1 MASTPAT
8 EGITRFVGDL
18 STRLGPVGFVHAKK
32 MLWVRVEN
40 GVAHFIHL
48 HRDGSSYGPPIDA
61 SVSFRIHLGVR
72 MLEDTG
78 SALHLNGPASN
89 EAAHRHARYHLRFN
103 ARTWSMYER
112 TLDDAE
118 RFVRDVGG
126 AWFDRAENRRS
137 VVSGIEI
144 SDQSHKLLGSVL
156 GKPASATGRV
166 SGTEADPG

>member
-8 EGITRFVGDL
+8 EGITRFIGDL
-18 STRLGPVGFVHAKK
+18 STRLGPAGFVHAKK
-32 MLWVRVEN
+32 MLWVRVEH

-48 HRDGSSYGPPIDA
+48 QRDGSSYGPPIDA

-72 MLEDTG
+72 MLEDADP
-78 SALHLNGPASN
+78 ALHLNGPTSN

-103 ARTWSMYER
+103 ARTGSMYER

-126 AWFDRAENRRS
+126 AWFARSENRRG

-144 SDQSHKLLGSVL
+144 SAQSRKLLGSMS
-156 GKPASATGRV
+156 GEPASARGRV